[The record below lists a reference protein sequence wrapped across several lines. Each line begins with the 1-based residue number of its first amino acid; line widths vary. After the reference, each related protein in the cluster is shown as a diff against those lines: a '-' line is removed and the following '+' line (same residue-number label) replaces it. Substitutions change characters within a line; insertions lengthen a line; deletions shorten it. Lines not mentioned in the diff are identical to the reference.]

1 MCQKCVEA
9 LSTIS
14 PMMKAHLKERF
25 VESMHND
32 LKALDVDVPF
42 LRAYELH
49 AQALKETVDSI
60 LMDEITDMMVSIIT
74 GDMSGVVEM
83 MGEASDFQ
91 KEWV

>member
-1 MCQKCVEA
+1 MCQKCVES
-9 LSTIS
+9 LTTIS
-14 PMMKAHLKERF
+14 PMMKAHLKEKF

-32 LKALDVDVPF
+32 LNALDADVPF

-91 KEWV
+91 KEWA